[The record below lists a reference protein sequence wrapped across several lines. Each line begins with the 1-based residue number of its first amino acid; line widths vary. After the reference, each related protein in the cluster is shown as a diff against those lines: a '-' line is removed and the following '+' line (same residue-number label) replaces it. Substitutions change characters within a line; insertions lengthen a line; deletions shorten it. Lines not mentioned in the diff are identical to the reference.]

1 MKFYSK
7 YGFFGIV
14 LMIISI
20 LSIIFGIYIT
30 FKFLYIISN
39 SVTIINKGGEIDTN
53 LTGMIGDFMGGVV
66 GTIWSFA
73 GVILFFLALR
83 LQSKELG
90 LQIEELR
97 STREVFSTQQFEN
110 TFFNLLKTQNDI
122 RQSVEHRIE
131 NFDSYGNVSSPTILN
146 SHTAFEEIKKFM
158 LEEKKKL
165 TSNLEI
171 MKKTYSRN
179 GGLSKERKKKNIDGF
194 LNYYTISYKDLKA
207 DELMG
212 SKAIYKRTFEK
223 FHNQLGHY
231 FRNLY
236 HILLYLKESEEQEI
250 NLITEEES
258 RNKRLA
264 IYINEKNIEIERIKK
279 KYRKYA
285 NFVQAQMSATE
296 LLLLFYNCLYFNKM
310 KRLVQY
316 YKIIESLSLDDLLN
330 PEVDNDNFKEYLFD
344 DEKIP
349 EIKLK
354 NRNQTLQL

>member
-1 MKFYSK
+1 MKLIQQIINYRFLKFYSK

-179 GGLSKERKKKNIDGF
+179 GGLSKERKRRI
-194 LNYYTISYKDLKA
+194 
-207 DELMG
+207 LM
-212 SKAIYKRTFEK
+212 AF
-223 FHNQLGHY
+223 
-231 FRNLY
+231 
-236 HILLYLKESEEQEI
+236 
-250 NLITEEES
+250 
-258 RNKRLA
+258 
-264 IYINEKNIEIERIKK
+264 
-279 KYRKYA
+279 
-285 NFVQAQMSATE
+285 
-296 LLLLFYNCLYFNKM
+296 
-310 KRLVQY
+310 
-316 YKIIESLSLDDLLN
+316 
-330 PEVDNDNFKEYLFD
+330 
-344 DEKIP
+344 
-349 EIKLK
+349 
-354 NRNQTLQL
+354 

>member
-1 MKFYSK
+1 MKLIQQIINYRFLKFYSK

-158 LEEKKKL
+158 LEEK
-165 TSNLEI
+165 
-171 MKKTYSRN
+171 RN
-179 GGLSKERKKKNIDGF
+179 
-194 LNYYTISYKDLKA
+194 
-207 DELMG
+207 
-212 SKAIYKRTFEK
+212 
-223 FHNQLGHY
+223 
-231 FRNLY
+231 
-236 HILLYLKESEEQEI
+236 
-250 NLITEEES
+250 
-258 RNKRLA
+258 
-264 IYINEKNIEIERIKK
+264 
-279 KYRKYA
+279 
-285 NFVQAQMSATE
+285 
-296 LLLLFYNCLYFNKM
+296 
-310 KRLVQY
+310 
-316 YKIIESLSLDDLLN
+316 
-330 PEVDNDNFKEYLFD
+330 
-344 DEKIP
+344 
-349 EIKLK
+349 
-354 NRNQTLQL
+354 